1 MWFLRGRPT
10 CIKVL
15 AVIKSIACGYQQV
28 SYRFKVA
35 AEPETL
41 KNGKIWIGIAVP
53 WAPHKEN
60 GGFQLSSDD
69 LLALLVNE
77 QAENQVVQLT
87 TIDQKRGPLRQA
99 VQVLTMDEVQL
110 HKNPRA
116 LKRLQDIELVHVQEL
131 GQWYLDDI
139 GIITCWAEPDKWY
152 QINYTHKIAADSC
165 LFLPT
170 RLPTIISSR
179 KPEIDYKLW
188 VVNGMGV
195 DLPKHLIKEQ
205 SEKLKES
212 LDYYTFKE
220 WDWDEDT
227 RIHTDNW
234 ESSDDEWESSE
245 EN

>member
-15 AVIKSIACGYQQV
+15 ALLKSIPYGYQQV
-28 SYRFKVA
+28 SYRFQVSA
-35 AEPETL
+35 NPETL

-60 GGFQLSSDD
+60 GGFQISDSD
-69 LLALLVNE
+69 LLSFLKE
-77 QAENQVVQLT
+77 GEE
-87 TIDQKRGPLRQA
+87 
-99 VQVLTMDEVQL
+99 VQVLSMDMLQL
-110 HKNPRA
+110 HQNPRA
-116 LKRLQDIELVHVQEL
+116 LKRLRDIELVHVQEL

-139 GIITCWAEPDKWY
+139 GIISCWVEPNKWY

-170 RLPTIISSR
+170 RLPTIIGSH
-179 KPEIDYKLW
+179 KPEMDYKLW
-188 VVNGMGV
+188 VVNAMNI
-195 DLPKHLIKEQ
+195 DIPKHLIREQ
-205 SEKLKES
+205 CPES
-212 LDYYTFKE
+212 LGNLETLDYYTFKE

-234 ESSDDEWESSE
+234 ESSDDEWESSDDE
-245 EN
+245 WESSKREVKQEN